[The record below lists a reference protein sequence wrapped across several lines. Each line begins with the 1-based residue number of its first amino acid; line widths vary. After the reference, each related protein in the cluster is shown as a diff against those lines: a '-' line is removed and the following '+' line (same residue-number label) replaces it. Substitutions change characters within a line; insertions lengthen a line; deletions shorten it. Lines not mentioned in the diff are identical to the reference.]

1 MTAAAFAL
9 ALIADFTVLPAALWI
24 ASRQRPRKPERRS
37 VLDREP
43 RP

>member
-24 ASRQRPRKPERRS
+24 ASRARARRT
-37 VLDREP
+37 R
-43 RP
+43 RRAT